1 MHSLGKRARC
11 QSLREFESPP
21 LRQLNKEEGFR
32 RDFSSL
38 FLCEEGDEK
47 GGAQTKE
54 LASLE
59 LGEPGEEPLNESKPK
74 AKDEFSELTPNLP
87 LSAN

>member
-1 MHSLGKRARC
+1 
-11 QSLREFESPP
+11 
-21 LRQLNKEEGFR
+21 
-32 RDFSSL
+32 
-38 FLCEEGDEK
+38 LCEEGDEK